1 MDIKDRTVAA
11 NELIKY
17 LKNYSKISAIIS
29 CRSAVYKGQLD
40 EIISLRVEMAD
51 FSPIEMKLFIQNWK
65 FDPPK
70 SATGLWLSIRDNL
83 HLMEL
88 AKNPLI
94 LTIIAYLYSHPKY
107 RLPENRALFYD
118 VCCRALLEE
127 WDQAMNPL
135 RANKFDRPHKED
147 ILGRLAYMHL
157 TSKDSDKDIDFR
169 KALEYFNFWMDDLGL
184 RRSENTKMLNE
195 IIDNSG
201 LLRRIPPDG
210 LRFPHQTFLEYF
222 AALYFTIKNNPSDLI
237 SKYQT
242 DPQRWREVLFL
253 YVGLTPDVNNSS
265 KIINYLF
272 ENDAI
277 ELTINSLS
285 DSRIFDPKLA
295 DKIIDR
301 AKDTLISNPSLNL
314 VKNLGILLS
323 NPRLALRSKVNQ
335 MLLNRLYSHED
346 LSDALLQ
353 EVILAVLQIP
363 IKKTIQFI
371 IENYERLNLQKII
384 LNVAEKEYLIVNQ
397 LIAFKEFSTEKK
409 LELIEGLRL
418 SDKSEILINLMISS
432 KDSIIKTNSA
442 IALARLSKGID
453 FWKFINSKYLPQI
466 SNENKILNIEKKF
479 GWPFDKP
486 YNIEGK
492 RILYMI
498 CYYFANAKEKIVLA
512 NLISDKYI
520 SDKYEIHPRLAYL
533 TNMISTGGYL
543 NRFVW
548 SKINKNWFKYLIRI
562 FTEVKQRNI
571 AMRALATFS
580 VVFSVII
587 GIDLYQLYVI
597 DKEEFLKPKISD
609 LTAHNLMMFL
619 VSIFLG
625 GLIFLAINLTRRFLD
640 KIEVLYRFLQ
650 TDIP

>member
-1 MDIKDRTVAA
+1 
-11 NELIKY
+11 
-17 LKNYSKISAIIS
+17 
-29 CRSAVYKGQLD
+29 
-40 EIISLRVEMAD
+40 
-51 FSPIEMKLFIQNWK
+51 
-65 FDPPK
+65 
-70 SATGLWLSIRDNL
+70 
-83 HLMEL
+83 
-88 AKNPLI
+88 
-94 LTIIAYLYSHPKY
+94 
-107 RLPENRALFYD
+107 
-118 VCCRALLEE
+118 
-127 WDQAMNPL
+127 MNPL

-169 KALEYFNFWMDDLGL
+169 KALEYFNLWMDDLGL

-242 DPQRWREVLFL
+242 DPQRWREVLLL

-295 DKIIDR
+295 NKIIDR
-301 AKDTLISNPSLNL
+301 AKDTLISDPSLNL
-314 VKNLGILLS
+314 IKNLGILSS
-323 NPRLALRSKVNQ
+323 NPRLALRSEVNQ
-335 MLLNRLYSHED
+335 MLLNRLNSHED

-353 EVILAVLQIP
+353 EVILSVLQIP
-363 IKKTIQFI
+363 TQKSIQFI

-384 LNVAEKEYLIVNQ
+384 LNVAEKEFLIVNQ
-397 LIAFKEFSTEKK
+397 LIAFKEFSPEKK

-418 SDKSEILINLMISS
+418 SDKSEILIDLMISS

-442 IALARLSKGID
+442 FALARLSKGID
-453 FWKFINSKYLPQI
+453 FWEFINVKDLPQI
-466 SNENKILNIEKKF
+466 SNENEILNIEKKI

-498 CYYFANAKEKIVLA
+498 GYYFAGAKEKMAA

-520 SDKYEIHPRLAYL
+520 CDKYEIHPRLAYL
-533 TNMISTGGYL
+533 TNMISTEGYL

-562 FTEVKQRNI
+562 FTKVKQSHI
-571 AMRALATFS
+571 AGYAYPIFS
-580 VVFSVII
+580 LVFIVITI
-587 GIDLYQLYVI
+587 IYLYI
-597 DKEEFLKPKISD
+597 KDKEEFLKLPFLHSD
-609 LTAHNLMMFL
+609 SIILGVVLGLVLGFSMILT
-619 VSIFLG
+619 SW
-625 GLIFLAINLTRRFLD
+625 FLD
-640 KIEVLYRFLQ
+640 KIESLYYFLQ